1 MRVQLLVVLT
11 VFAFVAGF
19 PASRGFASPAPQT
32 KRSKSDADIN
42 KIGHR
47 NITRG
52 PNFYSPE
59 KEKELGKALSQEVER
74 TSKLLDNLVMAEYI
88 GRVAQNVAKNS
99 DTRFPIT
106 VRVIDSDE
114 VNAFTL
120 PAGYLYVTRGLL
132 FRLENE
138 AELASVLARGI
149 AHTALRTYTQ
159 EATKGELMQL
169 STNAALLSS
178 DPRIGGIP
186 LAIPLATLATQ
197 REAEIDADYFGV
209 QYMYKTGYDPKCFA
223 DFVQRI
229 WVSGSA
235 SGEKIP
241 KVFGKYPPVDQRLAS
256 LKKEISEVLPPRS
269 GAISSTPEFDAFKLR
284 LPAQKP
290 KPERP
295 ELRKPTETTE
305 PQAPSLIPKPE

>member
-1 MRVQLLVVLT
+1 MRIQLLAVLT

-19 PASRGFASPAPQT
+19 PASRGLASPSPQT

-42 KIGHR
+42 AIGHR
-47 NITRG
+47 NISRG

-59 KEKELGKALSQEVER
+59 KEKELGKVLSQEVER
-74 TSKLLDNLVMAEYI
+74 TSRLLDDPATAEFI

-99 DTRFPIT
+99 DARFPIT

-132 FRLENE
+132 LRLENE
-138 AELASVLARGI
+138 AELASILARGI
-149 AHTALRTYTQ
+149 AHTALRTGTRV
-159 EATKGELMQL
+159 ATKSEVSQIAITVAFPG
-169 STNAALLSS
+169 S
-178 DPRIGGIP
+178 DPRTGGIP
-186 LAIPLATLATQ
+186 LAIPLTMLAAQ
-197 REAEIDADYFGV
+197 REAEFDADYFGV
-209 QYMYKTGYDPKCFA
+209 QYLYKSSYDPKCFT
-223 DFVQRI
+223 DLVQRV
-229 WVSGSA
+229 WGSGSA
-235 SGEKIP
+235 SEDKVP
-241 KVFGKYPPVDQRLAS
+241 KAFGKYPPVEERLAS
-256 LKKEISEVLPPRS
+256 LRKEISEILPPRS

-284 LPAQKP
+284 LPAQKA
-290 KPERP
+290 KPERL